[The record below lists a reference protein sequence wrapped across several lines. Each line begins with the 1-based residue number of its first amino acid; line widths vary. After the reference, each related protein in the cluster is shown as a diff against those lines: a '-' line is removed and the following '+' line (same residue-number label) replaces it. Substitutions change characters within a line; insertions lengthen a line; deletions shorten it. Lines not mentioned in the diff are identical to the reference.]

1 MQVRMFDYENE
12 IDLENAINEFK
23 ESVKE
28 YLDDPYGDYQIS
40 EIEESIAEEF
50 KNSIDDVFTNIE
62 NELDQGPSDKIG
74 KTLSTDFTEKTQI
87 RQQFLDKYFISF
99 NITS

>member
-1 MQVRMFDYENE
+1 MNSCKLGNGKIEFLKDMDRVVSNAATESEENIIPKFKSGLKE
-12 IDLENAINEFK
+12 LLSKYENAIDEFK

-50 KNSIDDVFTNIE
+50 RNSIDDVFTNIE
-62 NELDQGPSDKIG
+62 NELD
-74 KTLSTDFTEKTQI
+74 
-87 RQQFLDKYFISF
+87 
-99 NITS
+99 